1 MDILLIEND
10 GRRRIAAANRLAM
23 AGHRVT
29 LSSSVREARE
39 ILRFVEDDGDA
50 LAAVVIAEALEMA
63 DRTCFHEEM
72 ADRFPD
78 ACWIPFRPDLGLDWL
93 EDWLARMTGCM
104 PAFASNVIRFPVGRV
119 RDGV

>member
-10 GRRRIAAANRLAM
+10 AGRRIAAANRLAT

-39 ILRFVEDDGDA
+39 VLRFVEGDA
-50 LAAVVIAEALEMA
+50 DGPDAVVIAEVLEMA
-63 DRTCFHEEM
+63 DRTRFHEEL

-78 ACWIPFRPDLGLDWL
+78 ACWVPYRPDLGLEWLQDWL
-93 EDWLARMTGCM
+93 VRTTAPAAVLAG
-104 PAFASNVIRFPVGRV
+104 NVIRFPVERV
-119 RDGV
+119 RYG

>member
-10 GRRRIAAANRLAM
+10 ARRRIAAADRLAL

-39 ILRFVEDDGDA
+39 ILRFVEDDADA
-50 LAAVVIAEALEMA
+50 PEAVVIAEALEMA
-63 DRTCFHEEM
+63 DRTRFHEEM

-93 EDWLARMTGCM
+93 QDWLVRTTGRTL
-104 PAFASNVIRFPVGRV
+104 AFAGNVVRFPVERV
-119 RDGV
+119 RYGV

>member
-10 GRRRIAAANRLAM
+10 ANRRIAAADRLAM

-39 ILRFVEDDGDA
+39 ILRFVEDDADA
-50 LAAVVIAEALEMA
+50 PEAVVIAAALEMA
-63 DRTCFHEEM
+63 DRTRFHEET

-93 EDWLARMTGCM
+93 EDWLTRTTGYT
-104 PAFASNVIRFPVGRV
+104 PAFASNVIRFPAARV
-119 RDGV
+119 RHGA